1 MSNEKIKVLEMV
13 AEGKISPEE
22 GVRLIEALGEADRA
36 GRSGNRRGFPI
47 DMSDVRMPRIDLGHL
62 GQVYVELKKSVTE
75 GARRAQNQFKRSRA
89 GKFFEFR
96 DYPLEIERPED
107 ADRCKLRL
115 DIRAGKLKLKGQ
127 DLANRLLV
135 GKVKRAPE
143 APTILTE
150 VRDGESDITLRH
162 SLGRCLLRTNTA
174 YPYRIHLDNSAAD
187 SRLQLENVPVPEL
200 NIENNAGSVAA
211 ALGEMLDRV
220 NVNVSNNA
228 GNVRLKVPGT
238 HAVKVTPS
246 GTLSTDNLEKFGLM
260 AVDGVAASPDW
271 ETNPKGVVI
280 ALSQN
285 VASFRLEWNRRDGV
299 QMADTENAETLDEL
313 DSDDL

>member
-36 GRSGNRRGFPI
+36 GRSGNRRGFPL
-47 DMSDVRMPRIDLGHL
+47 DLGDVRMPRIDLGHL

-75 GARRAQNQFKRSRA
+75 GARRAQNQLRRSRA

-96 DYPLEIERPED
+96 DYPLEIEKPQN

-115 DIRAGKLKLKGQ
+115 DIRAGRLKLKGQ
-127 DLANRLLV
+127 DLAEKLLL

-143 APTILTE
+143 APTVLTE
-150 VRDGESDITLRH
+150 LRDGESDITLRH
-162 SLGRCLLRTNTA
+162 SLGRCLLRTNTTV
-174 YPYRIHLDNSAAD
+174 PYRIHLDNSAAD

-200 NIENNAGSVAA
+200 NIENNAGSVTAV
-211 ALGEMLDRV
+211 LGELLDRV
-220 NVNVSNNA
+220 VVSVSNNA
-228 GNVRLKVPGT
+228 GNVRLKVPGS
-238 HAVKVTPS
+238 HAIKVTPS
-246 GTLSTDNLEKFGLM
+246 GTLSTDNLENHGL
-260 AVDGVAASPDW
+260 ATIDGVAASSDW

-285 VASFRLEWNRRDGV
+285 VASFKLDWNRRDGV
-299 QMADTENAETLDEL
+299 HMADLDQQESLDEL
-313 DSDDL
+313 DNEDL